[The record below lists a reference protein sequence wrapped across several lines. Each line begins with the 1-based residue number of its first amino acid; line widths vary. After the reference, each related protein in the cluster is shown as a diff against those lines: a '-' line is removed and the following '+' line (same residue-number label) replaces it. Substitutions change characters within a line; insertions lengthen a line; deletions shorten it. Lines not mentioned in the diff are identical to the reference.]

1 MPPTPHNHLH
11 PAPDHPQIQHQQAKR
26 RTLQILIHILI
37 LARRATAPC
46 PLPLEPALDVQ
57 LSGVNSQQQFTFTD
71 WTRAPFSARV
81 SFDALPLSV

>member
-1 MPPTPHNHLH
+1 MEPSVQFWSPTIPVSLN
-11 PAPDHPQIQHQQAKR
+11 AYPDYDWKIGLCSECGQ
-26 RTLQILIHILI
+26 L
-37 LARRATAPC
+37 APC
-46 PLPLEPALDVQ
+46 PLPLALDVQ